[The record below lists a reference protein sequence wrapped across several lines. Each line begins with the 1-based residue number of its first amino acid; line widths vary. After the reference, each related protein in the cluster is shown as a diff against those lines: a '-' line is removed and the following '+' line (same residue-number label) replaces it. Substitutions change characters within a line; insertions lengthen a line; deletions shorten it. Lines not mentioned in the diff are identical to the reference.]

1 MLAVERNTG
10 YAAGHLL
17 QKLSPSVNADL
28 YSRIYHLRTKK
39 GGDPG
44 IWTDNTSK
52 NRYAYRLQ
60 EVLNAS
66 DALCF
71 LDRFVVAPP
80 SKEGASYSSG
90 EKAQQ
95 YERVREDCFDQLR
108 RSQWTFEEDTNK
120 KTRSIVGWSA
130 KGGGKQ
136 DDIVLALSM
145 AVDVARNWE
154 SKVAYPLVPWQLIQ
168 SQIGSGRRIH

>member
-1 MLAVERNTG
+1 MAVERNTG

-17 QKLSPSVNADL
+17 QRLSPASNPDL
-28 YSRIYHLRTKK
+28 FSRIYHLRTKK

-60 EVLNAS
+60 E
-66 DALCF
+66 ALSAGTNLGF
-71 LDRFVVAPP
+71 LERFIVAPP
-80 SKEGASYSSG
+80 VRIGATYSSG
-90 EKAQQ
+90 EKSEQRIRAQQ
-95 YERVREDCFDQLR
+95 NGYDQLR
-108 RSQWTFEEDTNK
+108 RSQWNYEEDTSK

-145 AVDVARNWE
+145 AVDVLRNWE
-154 SKVAYPLVPWQLIQ
+154 IKTPYPLVPWNLIKTQ
-168 SQIGSGRRIH
+168 MGNGRSIH